1 MGNPMTK
8 EERSVV
14 INKFR
19 RSKNEYEY
27 KISLYI
33 YWLIIYNDRR
43 DKCADNDERAGAG
56 DRHAASVAG
65 DQRGLAVQARE
76 PGGRRGD
83 LPAQNRKDGQVRR
96 LRHRAQPHRR
106 SPVRSP
112 DAANPGSLSERTLAN
127 SRRFARSRSIYP
139 PRILTH
145 PKQAH

>member
-106 SPVRSP
+106 SQ
-112 DAANPGSLSERTLAN
+112 
-127 SRRFARSRSIYP
+127 I
-139 PRILTH
+139 
-145 PKQAH
+145 QAHYQNEHLQTLEDLHALDQYIHRVYSLTQNKRTDLQENLL